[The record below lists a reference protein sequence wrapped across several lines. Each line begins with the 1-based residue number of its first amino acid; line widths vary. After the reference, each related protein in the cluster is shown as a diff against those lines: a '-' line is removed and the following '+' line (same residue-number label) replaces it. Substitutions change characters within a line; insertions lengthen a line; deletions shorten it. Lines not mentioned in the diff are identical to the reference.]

1 MIVYR
6 GGRSSSLYCRS
17 GSRSAR
23 PLRLAMAAIP
33 KMNRTPSW
41 SQRSRCLVW
50 VKSVSPRNVILRNPA
65 RRQRAA
71 ALSR

>member
-1 MIVYR
+1 
-6 GGRSSSLYCRS
+6 
-17 GSRSAR
+17 
-23 PLRLAMAAIP
+23 MASIP
-33 KMNRTPSW
+33 KMNRMPSW

-50 VKSVSPRNVILRNPA
+50 VKSVSPRKVILRNPA

>member
-1 MIVYR
+1 M
-6 GGRSSSLYCRS
+6 
-17 GSRSAR
+17 AT
-23 PLRLAMAAIP
+23 RLGMASIP
-33 KMNRTPSW
+33 KMNRWPAR

-50 VKSVSPRNVILRNPA
+50 LKSVSPRNVILLKPA